1 LTVKV
6 LIAGDGTSAI
16 HTATELTNNG
26 IGTVLVSRREIDRA
40 KAPKEKSQGEN
51 TGTLRYSDSEI
62 ISCRG
67 CVNNFQITIRSGE
80 KDISENVSGIVI
92 AEEYRRKENFES
104 YGLKPSHSVVSLSE
118 IKNAIENRPN
128 HQSLLK
134 EGLKALFLTGCFQES
149 NPVILNEVMT
159 CALQLQKEYHQEVFI
174 LTGNL
179 KVGGEGLERLY
190 RETKEAGVFYA
201 KINQVLPVVEQ
212 TDDGNVTVVYQD
224 EILQSLIKISPDM
237 VVVDEE
243 LLPSDNLE
251 ALAGVFE
258 LNQDKAGFL
267 QTDNVHR
274 ESVFT
279 NRRGILVAGPSR
291 CISDHKAHLEDA
303 ANAAL
308 VMLNL
313 TGGKADSVPAGKAR
327 IGVVECARCIT
338 CFRICPY
345 KAIRLEGRVTVYA
358 DACEG
363 CGICVAECPREYIAW
378 TGPGISDDLEKIHIS
393 RIAEQPEAFIPVI
406 VAFCCTRSAG
416 RSFRLA
422 AEQFQGSLPEGLKI
436 VEVPCA
442 GGISM
447 GHILRTFMK
456 GADGVILLTCHPGN
470 CHSEVGN
477 QYAKT
482 RAENVKAR
490 LSVMGFEK
498 ERLHLETI
506 AANMGTEFGRI
517 VTAFQKQLL
526 ELGPSVIRKN
536 LKNS

>member
-1 LTVKV
+1 MTVKV
-6 LIAGDGTSAI
+6 LIAGDGKIAI

-26 IGTVLVSRREIDRA
+26 IDIVLVSRKEIDQVNFL
-40 KAPKEKSQGEN
+40 KDTIQGEY
-51 TGTLRYSDSEI
+51 TGALIYSDSEI
-62 ISCRG
+62 IACQG
-67 CVNNFQITIRSGE
+67 CVNDFQITIRSNE

-104 YGLKPSHSVVSLSE
+104 NGLKPSHSVISLSE
-118 IKNAIENRPN
+118 IANAIENRSN
-128 HQSLLK
+128 HQALLK
-134 EGLKALFLTGCFQES
+134 EGLKVLFLTGCNQES
-149 NPVILNEVMT
+149 NPVLLNEVMT
-159 CALQLQKEYHQEVFI
+159 SALQLQKKYHQEVFI

-179 KVGGEGLERLY
+179 KVGGEGLETLY
-190 RETKEAGVFYA
+190 RETKASGVFYA
-201 KINQVLPVVEQ
+201 KLNQIPPVVEQ
-212 TDDGNVTVVYQD
+212 SDDGRVTVVYRD
-224 EILQSLIKISPDM
+224 EILQSSIRISPDM

-243 LLPSDNLE
+243 LLPSENLE
-251 ALAGVFE
+251 ALARVFE
-258 LNQDKAGFL
+258 LDQDKTGFL

-274 ESVFT
+274 EPVFT
-279 NRRGILVAGPSR
+279 NRKGILVAGPSR
-291 CISDHKAHLEDA
+291 RIADHKAHLDDA
-303 ANAAL
+303 GHAAL
-308 VMLNL
+308 VMMSL
-313 TGGKADSVPAGKAR
+313 TGSKADSVSVGKAK

-338 CFRICPY
+338 CFRICPH
-345 KAIRLEGRVTVYA
+345 KAIGLEGRVTVYA

-393 RIAEQPEAFIPVI
+393 RIADQAEDFIPII

-416 RSFRLA
+416 KSFRLA
-422 AEQFQGSLPEGLKI
+422 ADQLKSLAEGLKI

-447 GHILRTFMK
+447 SHILSTLMK
-456 GADGVILLTCHPGN
+456 GADGIILLTCHPGN
-470 CHSEVGN
+470 CYSEVGN
-477 QYAKT
+477 QYAKS

-490 LSVMGFEK
+490 LSVMGFGK
-498 ERLHLETI
+498 ERLHIETI

-517 VTAFQKQLL
+517 IKAFQKQLL

>member
-1 LTVKV
+1 MTVKV
-6 LIAGDGTSAI
+6 LIVGDGVSAI
-16 HTATELTNNG
+16 NTANELSGKG
-26 IGTVLVSRREIDRA
+26 IDTVLVSGKEIDRA
-40 KAPKEKSQGEN
+40 NLLMDMSLKEDAGI
-51 TGTLRYSDSEI
+51 LRYSDSEI
-62 ISCRG
+62 ISCQG
-67 CVNNFQITIRSGE
+67 CVNDFQITIRSGK

-92 AEEYRRKENFES
+92 AEEYRRKDNFES
-104 YGLKPSHSVVSLSE
+104 YGLTPSPSVVSLSE
-118 IKNAIENRPN
+118 ITRAIGNRSSHPA
-128 HQSLLK
+128 LLK
-134 EGLKALFLTGCFQES
+134 EGLKVLFLTGCFQES

-179 KVGGEGLERLY
+179 KVGGEGLEGLY
-190 RETKEAGVFYA
+190 RKTKEVGVFYA
-201 KINQVLPVVEQ
+201 KVNQVPPVVEQ
-212 TDDGNVTVVYQD
+212 PDNGRPTVIYHD

-243 LLPSDNLE
+243 LLPSENLE
-251 ALAGVFE
+251 ALARVFE
-258 LNQDKAGFL
+258 LNQDKTGFL

-274 ESVFT
+274 EPVFT
-279 NRRGILVAGPSR
+279 NRKGILAAGPSR
-291 CISDHKAHLEDA
+291 QIADHHAYLDDA

-308 VMLNL
+308 IMMNL
-313 TGGKADSVPAGKAR
+313 TGENTDSAPVGRAK

-363 CGICVAECPREYIAW
+363 CGICVAECPREYITW
-378 TGPGISDDLEKIHIS
+378 SGPGISDDLEKIHIS
-393 RIAEQPEAFIPVI
+393 RLADRKEDFIPEI

-416 RSFRLA
+416 RSLRLA
-422 AEQFQGSLPEGLKI
+422 ADQLKSSLPEGLKI

-442 GGISM
+442 GGIST

-470 CHSEVGN
+470 CHAEVGN
-477 QYAKT
+477 QYAKS

-506 AANMGTEFGRI
+506 AANMGTEFVRI
-517 VTAFQKQLL
+517 VNEFQKQLL
-526 ELGPSVIRKN
+526 KIGPSVIRKN

>member
-6 LIAGDGTSAI
+6 LIAGNGACAI
-16 HTATELTNNG
+16 HTANELSDNG
-26 IGTVLVSRREIDRA
+26 IDIVLVSGKEIDRVNFL
-40 KAPKEKSQGEN
+40 KDTSQKED
-51 TGTLRYSDSEI
+51 TGILIYSDSEI
-62 ISCRG
+62 ISCKG
-67 CVNNFQITIRSGE
+67 CVNDFQITIRSNE
-80 KDISENVSGIVI
+80 KDISETVSGIVI
-92 AEEYRRKENFES
+92 AEEYRRKDNFES
-104 YGLKPSHSVVSLSE
+104 YGLTPSPSVISLSE
-118 IKNAIENRPN
+118 ITNAIEGRSN
-128 HQSLLK
+128 HPALLK
-134 EGLKALFLTGCFQES
+134 EGLKVLFLTGCFQES

-159 CALQLQKEYHQEVFI
+159 RALQLQKKYHQEVFI

-179 KVGGEGLERLY
+179 KVGGEGLEKFY

-201 KINQVLPVVEQ
+201 KVNHVPPVVEQ
-212 TDDGNVTVVYQD
+212 PDNGRVTLVYRD

-243 LLPSDNLE
+243 LLPSENLE
-251 ALAGVFE
+251 ALARVFE
-258 LNQDKAGFL
+258 LNPDKTGFL

-274 ESVFT
+274 EPVFT
-279 NRRGILVAGPSR
+279 NRKGILAAGPSR
-291 CISDHKAHLEDA
+291 RIADHHAYLDDA

-308 VMLNL
+308 VMMNL
-313 TGGKADSVPAGKAR
+313 TGEKTGSDPVGKAI
-327 IGVVECARCIT
+327 IGVVECARCLT
-338 CFRICPY
+338 CFRICPH

-363 CGICVAECPREYIAW
+363 CGICIAECPREYITW
-378 TGPGISDDLEKIHIS
+378 TGPGISDDLEKIHI
-393 RIAEQPEAFIPVI
+393 RRTADQTEDFIPEI

-416 RSFRLA
+416 KSFRLA
-422 AEQFQGSLPEGLKI
+422 ADQFQSRLPQGLKI

-447 GHILRTFMK
+447 GHILSTFMK

-470 CHSEVGN
+470 CYSEVGN
-477 QYAKT
+477 QYAKS
-482 RAENVKAR
+482 RAENVKSR

-506 AANMGTEFGRI
+506 AANMETEFVRI
-517 VTAFQKQLL
+517 VNAFQTQLL
-526 ELGPSVIRKN
+526 KIGPSAIRKN